1 MDNGKKKRRKIE
13 TQRWTEKKSKSH
25 LILTGLS

>member
-1 MDNGKKKRRKIE
+1 MATKKRKKIE
-13 TQRWTEKKSKSH
+13 TQRWTDKKSKSH